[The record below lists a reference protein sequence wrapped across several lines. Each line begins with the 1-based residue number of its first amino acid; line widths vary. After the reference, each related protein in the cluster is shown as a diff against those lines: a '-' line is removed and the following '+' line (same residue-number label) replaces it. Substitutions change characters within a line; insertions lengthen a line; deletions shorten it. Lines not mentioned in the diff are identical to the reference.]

1 MEYDRTMVITQLRS
15 EQRLWWEL
23 LSSAEGIGLVSLD
36 DSTEIGPEL
45 IHEVLR
51 LLDEAGVARRLTV
64 RLRGVDPMQV
74 ERTEEV
80 LRAVL
85 DALRGSPLPQF
96 EWATL
101 TRVLGSDE
109 LATLLHIS
117 ESSLHRYAKGRR
129 STPDVTAERLH
140 FLALI
145 VGDLLGAYNEVGVR
159 RWFHRPRTAL
169 QGKAPIELLGD
180 RWTPEDQGPKA
191 VSELARSLLFSSA
204 T

>member
-1 MEYDRTMVITQLRS
+1 MAITQARS

-45 IHEVLR
+45 LSEVLR
-51 LLDEAGVARRLTV
+51 RLDEAGVARRLTA
-64 RLRGVDPMQV
+64 RLRGVDPMRA
-74 ERTEEV
+74 EGAEDV

-96 EWATL
+96 EWTAL

-109 LATLLHIS
+109 LAALLHIS
-117 ESSLHRYAKGRR
+117 ESSLHRYAKGTR
-129 STPDVTAERLH
+129 STPDVTAERLY

-159 RWFHRPRTAL
+159 RWFYRPRTAL

-180 RWTPEDQGPKA
+180 RWTPEDRGPRA